1 IPRGMTVRVVHMLEA
16 IQIHKHDAQRP
27 TAGHRAVEF
36 PAQNL
41 IEMTTVE
48 YARERIT
55 SVLVLQGR
63 GAGLQLFGGFL
74 ERAHLVERLQAAEG
88 QQLARLLE
96 DRCRGIGFEDR
107 RVEEP
112 LYFGNLVD

>member
-1 IPRGMTVRVVHMLEA
+1 MTIRVVHVLEA

-27 TAGHRAVEF
+27 ASGHCAVEL
-36 PAQNL
+36 PAQNP

-48 YARERIT
+48 YAGERIT
-55 SVLVLQGR
+55 PMLVLQGR
-63 GAGLQLFGGFL
+63 SASLQLFGSFL

-96 DRCRGIGFEDR
+96 DGCRGVGFEDR
-107 RVEEP
+107 R
-112 LYFGNLVD
+112 